1 VPTDLLII
9 FVKAPRLGFVKTR
22 LAKTLGD
29 QASLAAYRQLVD
41 SLLRNLSTLT
51 DVQLRFSPDDATSEI
66 RQWLQPSWT
75 AVAQGD
81 GDLGQKLKAAFAQSF
96 AIGAQRVVIVGSD
109 CPTVTATDIQ
119 TAWQELQD
127 SHVVLGPAVDGGY
140 WLIGLNQPQ
149 PPLFENISW
158 STDSVLA
165 ETLERARKNNLRV
178 TLLRRLR
185 DIDTESDWASFLAG
199 NWIKP
204 LTTW

>member
-1 VPTDLLII
+1 MPADLLII

-51 DVQLRFSPDDATSEI
+51 DVQLRFSPGDATSEI
-66 RQWLQPSWT
+66 RHWLQPSWT

-81 GDLGQKLKAAFAQSF
+81 GDLGQRLQAAFAQSF
-96 AIGAQRVVIVGSD
+96 ATGAQRVVIIGSD
-109 CPTVTATDIQ
+109 CPAVTETDIQ

-140 WLIGLNQPQ
+140 WLVGLNRPQ
-149 PPLFENISW
+149 PALFENISW

-165 ETLERARKNNLRV
+165 ETLESARKNNLRV
-178 TLLRRLR
+178 TLLKRRR
-185 DIDTESDWASFLAG
+185 DVDTEADWASFLAG
-199 NWIKP
+199 E
-204 LTTW
+204 LD